1 VRHVE
6 GTGDMKNRFV
16 HADPRFPGRIR
27 ASRREF
33 LLRAG
38 GAGVALLCLPRWTR
52 GADDD
57 DAAIVRRVFSWAKE
71 RGLASLP
78 VGGIVGAIGE
88 SFIGTPYVAHSLE
101 AEGEEH
107 LVVNLRG
114 FDCVTF
120 VENSLALARC
130 VKSGTATYEKFR
142 SELTHIRYSSGV
154 INGYSS
160 RLHYFTDWMADNS
173 RKKVIRD
180 ITVETG
186 GTEYRKV
193 INFMSSHRASYRQ
206 LADDATLNTITETE
220 TRISS
225 APLYRV
231 TEERLTAAQRVLR
244 SGDIIG
250 TVTTMEGMDIAH
262 TGMVLFTG
270 KTPRFLHAPLSGGT
284 VTLSSGDLAAYVQGI
299 RSQTGVVIGR
309 PLEPAG

>member
-1 VRHVE
+1 
-6 GTGDMKNRFV
+6 MKHRSF
-16 HADPRFPGRIR
+16 HADPRFSGRLR
-27 ASRREF
+27 TTRREF

-38 GAGVALLCLPRWTR
+38 GAGVALLCLPRWTAR
-52 GADDD
+52 AEDD
-57 DAAIVRRVFSWAKE
+57 DAAIVRRVFSWAGE

-78 VGGIVGAIGE
+78 VGGIVAAIGE

-101 AEGEEH
+101 TEGEEH

-114 FDCVTF
+114 FDCLTF

-130 VKSGTATYEKFR
+130 VKSGTATFEKFR
-142 SELTHIRYSSGV
+142 AELASLRYSSGV

-160 RLHYFTDWMADNS
+160 RLHYFTDWMADNA

-206 LADDATLNTITETE
+206 LADDTTLKIITETE
-220 TRISS
+220 TRLSS

-231 TEERLTAAQRVLR
+231 TKERLTAAQRILR

-250 TVTTMEGMDIAH
+250 TVTSMEGMDIAH
-262 TGMVLFTG
+262 TGMVVLTG
-270 KTPRFLHAPLSGGT
+270 GTPRFLHAPLSGGK
-284 VTLSSGDLAAYVQGI
+284 VTLSPGDLAAYVQGM
-299 RSQTGVVIGR
+299 RSHTGVVIGR

>member
-1 VRHVE
+1 
-6 GTGDMKNRFV
+6 MKDGSF
-16 HADPRFPGRIR
+16 HADPRCSGPLRTT
-27 ASRREF
+27 RREF

-38 GAGVALLCLPRWTR
+38 GAGVALLCLPRWTAR
-52 GADDD
+52 AEDD
-57 DAAIVRRVFSWAKE
+57 DAAIVRRVFSWARE
-71 RGLASLP
+71 GGLASLP
-78 VGGIVGAIGE
+78 LGGIVAAIGE

-101 AEGEEH
+101 TEGEEH

-114 FDCVTF
+114 FDCLTF
-120 VENSLALARC
+120 VENALALARC
-130 VKSGTATYEKFR
+130 VKSGTSTFEKFR
-142 SELTHIRYSSGV
+142 TELTHIRYASGV

-160 RLHYFTDWMADNS
+160 RLHYFTDWMADNG
-173 RKKVIRD
+173 RKNVIRD

-206 LADDATLNTITETE
+206 LADDATLTTIKKSE
-220 TRISS
+220 TRLSS

-231 TEERLTAAQRVLR
+231 TKERLTAAQRVLR

-250 TVTTMEGMDIAH
+250 TVTSMEGMDIAH
-262 TGMVLFTG
+262 TGMVLFKG
-270 KTPRFLHAPLSGGT
+270 ETPRFLHAPLSGGK

-299 RSQTGVVIGR
+299 RSHTGVVIGR

>member
-1 VRHVE
+1 
-6 GTGDMKNRFV
+6 MKNRPV
-16 HADPRFPGRIR
+16 HADPRFSGRIR
-27 ASRREF
+27 TTRREF

-38 GAGVALLCLPRWTR
+38 GAGVALLCLPRWTPR
-52 GADDD
+52 AEDD

-78 VGGIVGAIGE
+78 VGRIVAAIGE
-88 SFIGTPYVAHSLE
+88 SFVGTPYVAHSLE
-101 AEGEEH
+101 TEGEEG

-114 FDCVTF
+114 FDCLTF

-130 VKSGTATYEKFR
+130 VKSRTTTFENFR
-142 SELTHIRYSSGV
+142 TELTHIRYLSGV

-160 RLHYFTDWMADNS
+160 RLHYFTDWMADNA

-186 GTEYRKV
+186 GTAYRKV
-193 INFMSSHRASYRQ
+193 INFMSSHKASYRQ
-206 LADDATLNTITETE
+206 LADDATLGRIKEAE
-220 TRISS
+220 TRLSS

-231 TEERLTAAQRVLR
+231 TKEQLTAAQRVLR

-262 TGMVLFTG
+262 TGMVLLTDG
-270 KTPRFLHAPLSGGT
+270 TPRFLHAPLSGGK

-299 RSQTGVVIGR
+299 RSYTGVVIGR
-309 PLEPAG
+309 PFEPAG

>member
-1 VRHVE
+1 
-6 GTGDMKNRFV
+6 MKNRSFPT
-16 HADPRFPGRIR
+16 DPRFSGRVR
-27 ASRREF
+27 TTRREF

-38 GAGVALLCLPRWTR
+38 GAGVALLCLPRWTAR
-52 GADDD
+52 AGDD
-57 DAAIVRRVFSWAKE
+57 DAAIVRRVFSWARE
-71 RGLASLP
+71 GGLASLP
-78 VGGIVGAIGE
+78 VGGIVAAIGE

-101 AEGEEH
+101 TEGEEH

-114 FDCVTF
+114 FDCLTF

-130 VKSGTATYEKFR
+130 VKSGTATFEKFR
-142 SELTHIRYSSGV
+142 TELTSLRYSSGV

-160 RLHYFTDWMADNS
+160 RLHYFTDWMADNA
-173 RKKVIRD
+173 RRKVIRD

-206 LADDATLNTITETE
+206 LADDATLRTITETE
-220 TRISS
+220 MRLSS
-225 APLYRV
+225 APLYR
-231 TEERLTAAQRVLR
+231 LTKEQLPAAQPGLR

-250 TVTTMEGMDIAH
+250 TVTSMEGMDIAH
-262 TGMVLFTG
+262 TGMVLLTG
-270 KTPRFLHAPLSGGT
+270 GTPRFLHAPLSGGK

-299 RSQTGVVIGR
+299 RSHIGVVIGR